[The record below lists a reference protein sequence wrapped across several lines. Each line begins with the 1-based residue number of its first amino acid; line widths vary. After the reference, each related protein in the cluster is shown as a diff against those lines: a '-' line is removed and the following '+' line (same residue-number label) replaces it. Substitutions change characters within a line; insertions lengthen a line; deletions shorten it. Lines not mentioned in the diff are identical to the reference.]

1 MSRIRR
7 HRRPA
12 AGFTLIEVLLVLV
25 ILVILGSLAGVSYFN
40 MQKTALVNAAKSQ
53 VGLID
58 NAVQVYQLDMNK
70 PPATL
75 ENLISQPSDDK
86 NGKWKGPYWEKDT
99 MPIDP
104 WDNEYQYEVTGA
116 TYKVWSMGPDGAS
129 GTDDDING

>member
-1 MSRIRR
+1 MSRTRR

-25 ILVILGSLAGVSYFN
+25 ILVILGSLAGVSYFSA
-40 MQKTALVNAAKSQ
+40 QKQASVNAAKTQ

-58 NAVQVYQLDMNK
+58 NAVKMYQLNMNK
-70 PPATL
+70 PPASL
-75 ENLISQPSDDK
+75 DNLINQPSDDK
-86 NGKWKGPYWEKDT
+86 NGKWQGPYWEDTT

-116 TYKVWSMGPDGAS
+116 SYKIWSMGPDGAS